1 MFLSHWKKSA
11 AVFAALFGISGAVFL
26 GGCGMWKSGVPKE
39 DAVNIAEAAP
49 VKVKD
54 PNFKPGTVLL

>member
-26 GGCGMWKSGVPKE
+26 GGCGMWNQVCRKKM
-39 DAVNIAEAAP
+39 
-49 VKVKD
+49 
-54 PNFKPGTVLL
+54 L

>member
-26 GGCGMWKSGVPKE
+26 GGCGIWKSGAPKE
-39 DAVNIAEAAP
+39 DAVNMAEAAP
-49 VKVKD
+49 VKVNS
-54 PNFKPGTVLL
+54 P